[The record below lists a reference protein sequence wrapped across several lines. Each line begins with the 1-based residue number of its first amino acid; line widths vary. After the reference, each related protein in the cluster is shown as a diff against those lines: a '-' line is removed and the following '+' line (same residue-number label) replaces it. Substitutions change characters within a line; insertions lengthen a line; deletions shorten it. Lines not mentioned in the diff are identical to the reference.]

1 MYIILFC
8 WSVILIFSSFIFIHA
23 CIFFVFKI
31 IRMLRV
37 HATIYNILRLVPN
50 ATSQLFPIIAKYF
63 PYKTRPKELI
73 SAYVEQI
80 LAVLHYAPSLFANIY
95 ELCIRHALQ
104 IDVEIRIQD
113 DGNVLLERQQAQ
125 AKEEEEG
132 GGEEENIHASNS
144 TIFHMDDEK
153 KEAQQ
158 QQEDAEIA
166 GNQNDKPNSS
176 STTVKVDA
184 MADKVRTM
192 RKYEYLFHCL

>member
-1 MYIILFC
+1 MHLY
-8 WSVILIFSSFIFIHA
+8 
-23 CIFFVFKI
+23 FFVLEI

-125 AKEEEEG
+125 AKEE

-158 QQEDAEIA
+158 QQEEEEIA
-166 GNQNDKPNSS
+166 SNQNDKPNSS
-176 STTVKVDA
+176 STTTVKVDA

-192 RKYEYLFHCL
+192 RKYEYLFHCF